1 MENIAAK
8 IGQEPQPAVVG
19 QRHGLPARM
28 DTAWDKLRKACS
40 PGAAE
45 NLCGMFGAQ
54 PIPN

>member
-8 IGQEPQPAVVG
+8 IGLEPQSSVVG
-19 QRHGLPARM
+19 ESLALPVRM
-28 DTAWDKLRKACS
+28 DMAWDKLRKACS

-45 NLCGMFGAQ
+45 NLCGMIGAQ